1 MADPP
6 VTQPPPRPGAFY
18 SPVVSAGGWVVT
30 AGQLGVVRGEDGS
43 TRLVEGG
50 TVPQLRQALANV
62 RAVLES
68 VGCDLSLVVKATLFL
83 TDMADFAAANE
94 VWVEA
99 FGDHRP
105 ARTAVC
111 VVSLPL
117 GAAVEVEAWAW
128 SGPPG

>member
-1 MADPP
+1 MTGP
-6 VTQPPPRPGAFY
+6 PPPRPGAPY

-30 AGQLGVVRGEDGS
+30 SGQLGVVRGE
-43 TRLVEGG
+43 LVDGG
-50 TVPQLRQALANV
+50 TVPQLRQALVNV
-62 RAVLES
+62 SAVLES
-68 VGCDLSLVVKATLFL
+68 AGCGLSQVVKATLFL

-99 FGDHRP
+99 FVDHRP

-128 SGPPG
+128 AGPQG